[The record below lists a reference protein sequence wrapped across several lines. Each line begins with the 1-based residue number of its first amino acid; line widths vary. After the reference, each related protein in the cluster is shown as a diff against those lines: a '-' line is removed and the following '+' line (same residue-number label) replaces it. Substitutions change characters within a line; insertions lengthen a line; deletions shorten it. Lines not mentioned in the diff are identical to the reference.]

1 MGVPGPSGELIIH
14 PVPHRHCPLLRT
26 SEGRLKTPCES
37 QPSLSGT
44 QRESTGRQRESQDD
58 VVPTQKGTAKGGDRP
73 FHYREPRKEVSVHR
87 ATPPLPSLCFSGLG
101 PCKGVAQG
109 TGAHPHRLKDTQV
122 PPGFI
127 VFLSGQRQQ
136 PAEAEHET
144 ASRCSSSAETPTEP
158 ANGQTDTLLLLAPR
172 MLKVRGE

>member
-1 MGVPGPSGELIIH
+1 MRANPRSLGPRGSPQGDRERARMTWY
-14 PVPHRHCPLLRT
+14 PHRRVQRKGETGHFITGSPAKRFPCTEQPHCSL
-26 SEGRLKTPCES
+26 
-37 QPSLSGT
+37 PSAFRGW
-44 QRESTGRQRESQDD
+44 G
-58 VVPTQKGTAKGGDRP
+58 PAKGW
-73 FHYREPRKEVSVHR
+73 PRVQVR
-87 ATPPLPSLCFSGLG
+87 A
-101 PCKGVAQG
+101 
-109 TGAHPHRLKDTQV
+109 PHRLKDTQV